1 MYFYYR
7 RLLLNLLVA
16 LDAVRVIV
24 SLSGYRLTPF
34 ITHVQLTDNPKYM
47 NITITITT
55 TEEENLI
62 DIDMNVIQ
70 PLHNPQVIFVNITTD
85 NRYILYVLFLHHQAI
100 VVLFLDIASGAFQ
113 TPFYNQTINICSLL
127 RHPDKHRLLQIVY
140 RVMKKHGNVPSG
152 CPIPV
157 GLYKYR
163 DIHTAL
169 VRLPAFFG
177 RADFMVEAVGLI
189 GTGKVRTFE
198 GRCYGHI
205 RGVKCSS
212 ASRC

>member
-1 MYFYYR
+1 HELWYDHCPIDTASVLRPDRIANRYS
-7 RLLLNLLVA
+7 L
-16 LDAVRVIV
+16 IV

-47 NITITITT
+47 NITITITS

-70 PLHNPQVIFVNITTD
+70 PLHNP
-85 NRYILYVLFLHHQAI
+85 QAI

>member
-1 MYFYYR
+1 MFHSNRSQHELCYDHCPIDTASVLRPDRIANKYM
-7 RLLLNLLVA
+7 
-16 LDAVRVIV
+16 IV

-70 PLHNPQVIFVNITTD
+70 PLHNP
-85 NRYILYVLFLHHQAI
+85 QAI

>member
-70 PLHNPQVIFVNITTD
+70 PLHNP
-85 NRYILYVLFLHHQAI
+85 QAI

>member
-1 MYFYYR
+1 MFHSNRFQHELWYDHCPIDTASVLRPDRIANRYS
-7 RLLLNLLVA
+7 L
-16 LDAVRVIV
+16 IV

-70 PLHNPQVIFVNITTD
+70 PLHNP
-85 NRYILYVLFLHHQAI
+85 RAI

-163 DIHTAL
+163 DIHTAQ

>member
-47 NITITITT
+47 NITITITS

-70 PLHNPQVIFVNITTD
+70 PLHNP
-85 NRYILYVLFLHHQAI
+85 QAI